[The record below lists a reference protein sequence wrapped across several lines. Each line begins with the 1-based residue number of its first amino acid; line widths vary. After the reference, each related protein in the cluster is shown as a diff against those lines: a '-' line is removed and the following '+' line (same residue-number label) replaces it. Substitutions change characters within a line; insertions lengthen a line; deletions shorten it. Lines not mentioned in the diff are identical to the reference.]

1 MNNQT
6 KTKNFTFRLGEIVF
20 YTKIELIELCE
31 SFFSVMFF
39 FMTLVE
45 EGWRKAAGNGY
56 RENIM

>member
-31 SFFSVMFF
+31 SFFQ
-39 FMTLVE
+39 
-45 EGWRKAAGNGY
+45 
-56 RENIM
+56 